1 MRSSPADRFVAV
13 RNELAAR
20 VKAAGYQNL
29 AIRLRSMKRSPMA
42 VWLANAL
49 AHETP
54 KVIQSLHEASAN
66 LRKADSGESDNGIHG
81 ASTSSIKRSVKRRDA
96 MENSLTESRRERA
109 MTSPRRPPS

>member
-1 MRSSPADRFVAV
+1 MLCSSPADRFVAV

-49 AHETP
+49 AREAP
-54 KVIQSLHEASAN
+54 MVIQSLHEARAN
-66 LRKADSGESDNGIHG
+66 LRKPDSGR
-81 ASTSSIKRSVKRRDA
+81 K
-96 MENSLTESRRERA
+96 
-109 MTSPRRPPS
+109 

>member
-1 MRSSPADRFVAV
+1 MLCSSPADRFVAV

-49 AHETP
+49 ASEAP
-54 KVIQSLHEASAN
+54 KVILSLHEARAN
-66 LRKADSGESDNGIHG
+66 LRKPDSGSKVRRHLRCEHE
-81 ASTSSIKRSVKRRDA
+81 KRRDA
-96 MENSLTESRRERA
+96 MENRFF
-109 MTSPRRPPS
+109 

>member
-1 MRSSPADRFVAV
+1 MLSVSAPADPFVAV

-20 VKAAGYQNL
+20 AKAAGYQNL

-49 AHETP
+49 AREAP

-66 LRKADSGESDNGIHG
+66 LRKADSGESDNGIRCEHEQHQALGKAARRHG
-81 ASTSSIKRSVKRRDA
+81 KQPNGIAHG
-96 MENSLTESRRERA
+96 NER
-109 MTSPRRPPS
+109 

>member
-1 MRSSPADRFVAV
+1 MPMRSSPADRFVAV

-49 AHETP
+49 AREAP
-54 KVIQSLHEASAN
+54 KPALV
-66 LRKADSGESDNGIHG
+66 AD
-81 ASTSSIKRSVKRRDA
+81 
-96 MENSLTESRRERA
+96 LSRISHRMRE
-109 MTSPRRPPS
+109 

>member
-1 MRSSPADRFVAV
+1 VMAVLSGLAPADPFVAV

-20 VKAAGYQNL
+20 AKAAGYQNL

-49 AHETP
+49 AREAP
-54 KVIQSLHEASAN
+54 KVIQSLHEDSAN

-81 ASTSSIKRSVKRRDA
+81 ASTSSIKRSAKRRDA
-96 MENSLTESRRERA
+96 MENSLTESRTGTRKG
-109 MTSPRRPPS
+109 T